1 MYCCF
6 YYPYNSEKICAQH
19 STHQKRDMIIILLK
33 VQGKRGIDLG
43 MVPSRH
49 ELFGPESSPVGFSW
63 SLYRW
68 EEICKFFDLEI
79 TL

>member
-1 MYCCF
+1 M
-6 YYPYNSEKICAQH
+6 
-19 STHQKRDMIIILLK
+19 
-33 VQGKRGIDLG
+33 QGKRGIDLG